1 MGWTA
6 LLVVAAVTG
15 SVGAEGT
22 LPATGSPGAT
32 FRGLGDPV
40 RVAHDPVF
48 HTALDHTIPADG
60 DTLSTGPEE
69 VELVFTG
76 PIETERTS
84 VTLVRPDGTSSDLVT
99 TVTGEER
106 PIVTASL
113 PVLSRGAY
121 RVTWRVI
128 SPDGHPLDGSFVFY
142 VEGPVESSA
151 APAASGPRDA
161 FRSDGPEAAGGGT
174 AARPGGEDDEAAV
187 TEEGGYADGR
197 DRPDT
202 PFAIPPRADGAA
214 PSESGTT
221 VGLIGTT
228 AGINLTLLALAGLLG
243 FAAWGP
249 IAPRASTLR
258 TALLLAI
265 GAAVLAPGHAWLWTT
280 QVLAGDPGL
289 GDRLNA
295 LTGLTTGRAV
305 GLRLVLVWLALG
317 TFALSRRTPVAAV
330 LAGLAV
336 LAGALGGHPAAYSPA
351 LAQPAN
357 ALHLLAASAWM
368 GGLVF
373 ILTERSSMRHT
384 AVIRRVSTVALV
396 SVVFVALA
404 GMLQAWLFM
413 GSASELLETTYGRL
427 VLAKGAGLLALIGF
441 GAVHRLRL
449 IPAMEEKDRTE
460 PILRAVRF
468 ELLIAGSVLVVASIL
483 AHVSPVAS

>member
-6 LLVVAAVTG
+6 LLLVAGVTG
-15 SVGAEGT
+15 TVGAHGT
-22 LPATGSPGAT
+22 PPATGSPAAAS
-32 FRGLGDPV
+32 RGPDDPV
-40 RVAHDPVF
+40 RAAHDFVF

-60 DTLSTGPEE
+60 DTLGTGPEE

-76 PIETERTS
+76 PIEAERTS
-84 VTLVRPDGTSSDLVT
+84 VTLVRPDGTSSDLAA

-128 SPDGHPLDGSFVFY
+128 SPDGHPLEGSFVFY
-142 VEGPVESSA
+142 VEGPAESSA
-151 APAASGPRDA
+151 GPTASERGDTAGRGRLDSTFATPPPA
-161 FRSDGPEAAGGGT
+161 DGPAT
-174 AARPGGEDDEAAV
+174 
-187 TEEGGYADGR
+187 
-197 DRPDT
+197 
-202 PFAIPPRADGAA
+202 
-214 PSESGTT
+214 SESGTPL
-221 VGLIGTT
+221 GLIGTT
-228 AGINLTLLALAGLLG
+228 AGINLTLLGLAGLLG

-249 IAPRASTLR
+249 IAPGASTLK
-258 TALLLAI
+258 TALVLAI
-265 GAAVLAPGHAWLWTT
+265 GAAVLAPGHAWIWTT
-280 QVLAGDPGL
+280 QVLAEDPGM
-289 GDRLNA
+289 GERLNA
-295 LTGLTTGRAV
+295 LTGLTTGRSV

-317 TFALSRRTPVAAV
+317 TLALARRTRVAAL

-336 LAGALGGHPAAYSPA
+336 LAGALGGHPASTSPA

-368 GGLVF
+368 GGLAF
-373 ILTERSSMRHT
+373 ILTERSSTRHA

-404 GMLQAWLFM
+404 GVVQAWLFM

-427 VLAKGAGLLALIGF
+427 VLAKGAGLLVLIGF

-449 IPAMEEKDRTE
+449 IPAMEEKGRTE
-460 PILRAVRF
+460 PVTRSVRF
-468 ELLIAGSVLVVASIL
+468 ELLVAGSVIVVASIL
-483 AHVSPVAS
+483 AHVSPMAS